1 MCGLDPC
8 SAGFES
14 ILVGDEAVAQLSG
27 RMLLLITNSQSQS
40 VSQRGEGAHQTGRR
54 QGEQKGHR
62 GLRDGGG
69 DPSRGRNQ
77 ARDSRDDEEW
87 GSGRMLRRRG
97 GAGRRRRRLADVED
111 IAFLVPSE
119 GGTEGEDGEATTES
133 QQAAAFVNNMA
144 DPVSDGRNS
153 IPLANGV
160 GLACRGCWA
169 PLLVLLLLRR
179 KCCVVKHVLEPIR
192 PVSFRGICMH

>member
-40 VSQRGEGAHQTGRR
+40 VSQRGEGAHQTGR

-62 GLRDGGG
+62 GLRYGGG
-69 DPSRGRNQ
+69 APSRDRN
-77 ARDSRDDEEW
+77 RTRNSRDDEEW

-111 IAFLVPSE
+111 VEFLLPSE
-119 GGTEGEDGEATTES
+119 GGPEGEDGEATTES

-160 GLACRGCWA
+160 GLVVVVG
-169 PLLVLLLLRR
+169 PLVGSPFATQKVLG
-179 KCCVVKHVLEPIR
+179 VKHVLEPIR